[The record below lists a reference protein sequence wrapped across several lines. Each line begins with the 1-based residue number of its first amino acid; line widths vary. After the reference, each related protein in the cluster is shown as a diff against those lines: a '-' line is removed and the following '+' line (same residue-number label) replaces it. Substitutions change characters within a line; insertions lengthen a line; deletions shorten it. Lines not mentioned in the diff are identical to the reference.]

1 MPFSLNV
8 AFLTF
13 SLNILP
19 LHTNSFAYILW
30 EWGYSG
36 HTAQVSDTR
45 ALTLTTMLSSS
56 RWTLLKCLQGPRNLL
71 FSRCVVVVLFLSDLG
86 TNPGS
91 YCYSAVYFSFL
102 VLSDMTLIYLKC
114 TSHLFLQSVPQLGIF
129 DVGLDSGCIFGRH
142 TGNSGLS
149 HFGWC

>member
-1 MPFSLNV
+1 M
-8 AFLTF
+8 
-13 SLNILP
+13 
-19 LHTNSFAYILW
+19 
-30 EWGYSG
+30 
-36 HTAQVSDTR
+36 
-45 ALTLTTMLSSS
+45 
-56 RWTLLKCLQGPRNLL
+56 
-71 FSRCVVVVLFLSDLG
+71 VLFPSDLG

-129 DVGLDSGCIFGRH
+129 DVGLDSSCIFGRH

-149 HFGWC
+149 HFG